1 MLSWTTEG
9 FLILAVCMA
18 VAAKAFPQA
27 NGMQQAMSLFQQQR
41 WAECAT
47 AFAQIEKGQ
56 PGATDALLYEGK
68 CLINLG
74 HFKEADTIIQS
85 YITAHPHS
93 EDGSYLI
100 AYIRFRED
108 KPKESLQL
116 FTDAGKLKP
125 PTADDLKIVALDYV
139 LLNDFSDAGRYLDI
153 ALKLEPNNL
162 EARYHLGRVRY
173 EQNRFDEAIA
183 AFQEVLK
190 HDPNDVKA
198 EENLGLCLEAKNQT
212 DQAIAAYRKA
222 IEFDASAKDHT
233 EQPYL
238 DLGTLLI
245 KLNQAK
251 NAVPVLSQAKEINP
265 KSSKVH
271 YQLGKAYFDMSLL
284 PDAKTA
290 AENAASLNPDDIPT
304 HYLLGKIY
312 QRLGK
317 SDLAAK
323 QFKLTETLTRTQEM
337 KSGGMG
343 MALGTETK

>member
-1 MLSWTTEG
+1 MFSSTSTT
-9 FLILAVCMA
+9 LLTIAVCIA
-18 VAAKAFPQA
+18 VPAFPQV
-27 NGMQQAMSLFQQQR
+27 NGMQQAMGLFQQQR

-47 AFAQIEKGQ
+47 AFAQIEKEQ
-56 PGATDALLYEGK
+56 SGATDALLYEGK

-74 HFKEADTIIQS
+74 HFKEADTVIQS
-85 YITAHPHS
+85 YIGAHPQS
-93 EDGSYLI
+93 EDGAYLI
-100 AYIRFRED
+100 AYVRFRED
-108 KPKESLQL
+108 KPRESLAL
-116 FTDAGKLKP
+116 YTNAGKIKP

-153 ALKLEPNNL
+153 ALKLDPDNL

-190 HDPNDVKA
+190 HNPNNVKA
-198 EENLGLCLEAKNQT
+198 EDNLGLSFEAKNEM
-212 DQAIAAYRKA
+212 DQAISAYRKA
-222 IEFDASAKDHT
+222 IEFDTSAKSHT

-245 KLNQAK
+245 KLNQPEK
-251 NAVPVLSQAKEINP
+251 AVPVLSRAVEINP
-265 KSSKVH
+265 QSSKVY
-271 YQLGKAYFDMSLL
+271 YQMGKAYFDMNRL
-284 PDAKTA
+284 PDARTQ
-290 AENAASLNPDDIPT
+290 AEKAASLNPDDVPT

-317 SDLAAK
+317 SDLAAQ
-323 QFKLTETLTRTQEM
+323 QFKLTETLTRAQEM